1 MVKNS
6 NNFRQKK
13 YGRVSNH
20 FVTLI
25 IPYKCSPCWLTF
37 KTYSNHNSS
46 AYEEILSFFEKKNN
60 NMTQKNNLFKLLPI
74 DKASLINFFTAIK
87 ANDLCLELDNIHT
100 LELLKFNF
108 ERFAI

>member
-1 MVKNS
+1 
-6 NNFRQKK
+6 
-13 YGRVSNH
+13 
-20 FVTLI
+20 
-25 IPYKCSPCWLTF
+25 
-37 KTYSNHNSS
+37 
-46 AYEEILSFFEKKNN
+46 
-60 NMTQKNNLFKLLPI
+60 MTQKNNLFKLLPI

>member
-1 MVKNS
+1 MKR
-6 NNFRQKK
+6 F
-13 YGRVSNH
+13 
-20 FVTLI
+20 F
-25 IPYKCSPCWLTF
+25 
-37 KTYSNHNSS
+37 
-46 AYEEILSFFEKKNN
+46 LSLKKKNN

-74 DKASLINFFTAIK
+74 DK